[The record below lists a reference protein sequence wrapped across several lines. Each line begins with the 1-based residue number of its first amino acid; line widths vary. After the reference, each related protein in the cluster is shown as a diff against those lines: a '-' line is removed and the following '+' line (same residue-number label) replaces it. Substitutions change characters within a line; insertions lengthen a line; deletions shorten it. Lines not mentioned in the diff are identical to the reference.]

1 MFTLRMVWREL
12 RAAWGRLLFFFLCVA
27 IGVGAI
33 AALRSVIQNVRTA
46 LVGQARVLTAAD
58 VVVSTNRP
66 WTPEVRTQVDAAIDR
81 APVREQV
88 EVVELATMVRPA
100 DESLPVARM
109 AELQAVDRGFPL
121 YGEIVLRGGQPYAH
135 ALLEDRGVLVR
146 PELLVQLGIEVG
158 QAIRIG
164 NGTFTIRGVIEQE
177 PGRRVGMFSL
187 GPRVLM
193 ARAYLE
199 ETGLLAFGAR
209 ARFAIL
215 MKVDEA
221 GIDPLVTTVRERFRG
236 SFVNARS
243 YRSTEDRLGEDL
255 RVAENYLSLIG
266 FVMIVLGGIGV
277 WSVTRVFIGQ
287 RIRSIAVMK
296 CLGATS
302 RQILRI
308 YVAQVT
314 ALGLLGSLIGL
325 LLGAVAMRF
334 LPGGLFGLERIDAR
348 LTPQAATQAV
358 AIGVL
363 VSLLCAL
370 VPLLEVRRVRPL
382 WLLRDESARTSLG
395 GRLRHIDWLQWGTV
409 LLVGLALAAVA
420 SWQAASL
427 RAGGIVSAGLLAITV
442 VLFGTSA
449 LVIRAVR
456 PLRRSRIFALRHA
469 VLSLG
474 RPGNQT
480 RVILLAVGL
489 GAFFIL
495 GVRLVQTTLLEQFS
509 LDLRPDA
516 PDMFLLDVQRDQVA
530 DVERV
535 VAGTSG
541 ASGLR
546 LLPVL
551 RARVTGVRG
560 SDTQVDGVEDVQG
573 RQGLGREFVI
583 TYRDHLAAN
592 EKLLEGEFWS
602 SAPPA
607 MAEVSIE
614 EALQRNAGLAIGDV
628 VRFDILGR
636 VIEAK
641 VTSIRNVDWNDV
653 RSGGFMFVF
662 RPGALEKA
670 PHGYMGVLRGPE
682 SPDARARLQRDLVAV
697 HPNVSAVDVRE
708 VVKAAQGILSN
719 VTLAITAVGGLA
731 LFSGVLIVIGSV
743 AMTRYQR
750 LYESAILKTLG
761 APPRTITAM
770 VALEYLGLGALGG
783 IVGALGALAMSW
795 GVSRYLFDMSWQP
808 SPGTLLVGV
817 VLTAMLVGAVGVLA
831 SLDVV
836 RRRPLAVLRAE

>member
-1 MFTLRMVWREL
+1 MVWREL

-27 IGVGAI
+27 VGVGAI
-33 AALRSVIQNVRTA
+33 AALRSVIQNVRTT
-46 LVGQARVLTAAD
+46 LIREARVLTAAD
-58 VVVSTNRP
+58 VVISTNRP
-66 WTPEVRTQVDAAIDR
+66 WTADVRSRVDAAIGR
-81 APVREQV
+81 APVTQRV

-100 DESLPVARM
+100 DEARAVARM

-121 YGEIVLRGGQPYAH
+121 YGELGLRHGVRFEH
-135 ALLEDRGVLVR
+135 RLLEDRGILVR
-146 PELLVQLGIEVG
+146 PELLVQLGMAVG
-158 QAIRIG
+158 EQVRVG
-164 NGTFTIRGVIEQE
+164 NATFTIRGVIETE

-187 GPRVLM
+187 GPRVLID
-193 ARAYLE
+193 RAYLE
-199 ETGLLAFGAR
+199 ETGLLTFGAR

-215 MKVDEA
+215 MKVEET
-221 GIDPLVTTVRERFRG
+221 GIEPLVTTVREQFKG
-236 SFVNARS
+236 SFVSARS

-266 FVMIVLGGIGV
+266 FVMVVLGGIGV

-302 RQILRI
+302 RQILGI
-308 YVAQVT
+308 YVAQVAT
-314 ALGLLGSLIGL
+314 LGLLGSLLGL
-325 LLGAVAMRF
+325 VLGGVALRF
-334 LPGGLFGLERIDAR
+334 LPGGLFGLERLEAR
-348 LTPQAATQAV
+348 LTPQASVQAV
-358 AIGVL
+358 AVGVL
-363 VSLLCAL
+363 VSLLFAL

-395 GRLRHIDWLQWGTV
+395 GRLRQIDWLQWGTV
-409 LLVGLALAAVA
+409 VIVGVALAGVA

-427 RAGGIVSAGLLAITV
+427 RAGLIVTVGLLAVTAA
-442 VLFGTSA
+442 LFGVSS
-449 LVIRAVR
+449 LVVRGVR
-456 PLRRSRIFALRHA
+456 PLRRSRVFAVRHA
-469 VLSLG
+469 VLSLA

-495 GVRLVQTTLLEQFS
+495 GVRLVQATLLQQFS
-509 LDLRPDA
+509 LELRPDA
-516 PDMFLLDVQRDQVA
+516 PDMFLLDVQRDQVG

-535 VAGTSG
+535 VASTPG
-541 ASGLR
+541 AAGLR
-546 LLPVL
+546 LIPVL

-560 SDTQVDGVEDVQG
+560 SGAQVDGLEGVQG

-583 TYRDHLAAN
+583 TYRDTLEAN
-592 EKLLEGEFWS
+592 ETLLEGEFWG
-602 SAPPA
+602 APSGSLP
-607 MAEVSIE
+607 EVSIE
-614 EALQRNAGLAIGDV
+614 NGLSRNAGLKMGDV
-628 VRFDILGR
+628 VRFDVLGR

-641 VTSIRNVDWNDV
+641 VTSVRDVDWNDV

-662 RPGALEKA
+662 RPGVLEKA
-670 PHGYMGVLRGPE
+670 PHGFMGVLRGPE

-708 VVKAAQGILSN
+708 VVKAAQGILGN
-719 VTLAITAVGGLA
+719 VTLAVTAVGGLA
-731 LFSGVLIVIGSV
+731 LFSGILIVVGSV
-743 AMTRYQR
+743 AMTRFQR

-761 APPRTITAM
+761 ATPRIIMTM

-783 IVGALGALAMSW
+783 LVGAVGALGLSW
-795 GVSRYLFDMSWQP
+795 TVSRYLFDMTWQP
-808 SPGTLLVGV
+808 SPGTVLAGVALTSLVVGV
-817 VLTAMLVGAVGVLA
+817 VGVLA

>member
-1 MFTLRMVWREL
+1 VFTLRMVWREL

-33 AALRSVIQNVRTA
+33 AALRSVIQNVREA
-46 LVGQARVLTAAD
+46 LVREARVLTAAD
-58 VVVSTNRP
+58 VVFSTNRP
-66 WTPEVRTQVDAAIDR
+66 WPEATRATLDAAMAR
-81 APVREQV
+81 APVRQRV

-100 DESLPVARM
+100 DESRAVARM
-109 AELQAVDRGFPL
+109 AELQAVDAGYPL
-121 YGEIVLRGGQPYAH
+121 YGRLVLRDGLTFET
-135 ALLEDRGVLVR
+135 ALLDNRGILVR
-146 PELLVQLGIEVG
+146 PELLVQLGLAVG
-158 QAIRIG
+158 DQVRVG
-164 NGTFTIRGVIEQE
+164 NSTFTIRGVIETE
-177 PGRRVGMFSL
+177 PGRRAGMFSL
-187 GPRVLM
+187 GPRVII
-193 ARAYLE
+193 ARRDLE
-199 ETGLLAFGAR
+199 ATGLLSFGAR

-215 MKVDEA
+215 LRVDES
-221 GIDPLVTTVRERFRG
+221 GIESLVQGVRDQFKG
-236 SFVNARS
+236 SFVTARS

-266 FVMIVLGGIGV
+266 FVMVVLGGIGV

-302 RQILRI
+302 RQILAI
-308 YVAQVT
+308 YVAQVAT
-314 ALGLLGSLIGL
+314 LGLLGSLLGL
-325 LLGAVAMRF
+325 VLGAIALRF
-334 LPGGLFGLERIDAR
+334 LPGGLFGLDNLQAR
-348 LTPQAATQAV
+348 LTPQASVQAV
-358 AIGVL
+358 AVGVL
-363 VSLLCAL
+363 VSLLFAL

-395 GRLRHIDWLQWGTV
+395 GRLRNIDWTQWGTV
-409 LLVGLALAAVA
+409 ALVGVALALVA

-427 RAGGIVSAGLLAITV
+427 AAGLIVSIGLLAITAA
-442 VLFGTSA
+442 LFTTAA

-456 PLRRSRIFALRHA
+456 PLRRTRIFALRHA
-469 VLSLG
+469 VLSLA

-489 GAFFIL
+489 GTFFIL
-495 GVRLVQTTLLEQFS
+495 GVRLVQGTLLEQFS

-516 PDMFLLDVQRDQVA
+516 PDMFLLDVQRDQMA
-530 DVERV
+530 DIERV
-535 VAGTSG
+535 VKATPGT
-541 ASGLR
+541 AGLR
-546 LLPVL
+546 LIPVL

-560 SDTQVDGVEDVQG
+560 ATAKVDGVEGVQG

-583 TYRDHLAAN
+583 TYREALEAN
-592 EKLLEGEFWS
+592 ETLLDGRFWAQ
-602 SAPPA
+602 SADG

-614 EALQRNAGLAIGDV
+614 ESLRRNAGLQMGDV

-636 VIEAK
+636 VIEAR
-641 VTSIRNVDWNDV
+641 VTSVRNVDWNDV

-662 RPGALEKA
+662 RPGTLEKA
-670 PHGYMGVLRGPE
+670 PHGFMGVLRAPDTPE
-682 SPDARARLQRDLVAV
+682 ARARLQRDLVAA
-697 HPNVSAVDVRE
+697 HANVSAVDVRE
-708 VVKAAQGILSN
+708 VVKAAQGILGN

-743 AMTRYQR
+743 AMTRFQR

-761 APPRTITAM
+761 ATPRTITAM

-783 IVGALGALAMSW
+783 LVGALGALALSW
-795 GVSRYLFDMSWQP
+795 AVSHYLFEMPWRP
-808 SPGTLLVGV
+808 APGTVVLGI
-817 VLTAMLVGAVGVLA
+817 VLTAVVVGLVGILA